1 MTQLPQASSQS
12 DQTLSR
18 NMTLL
23 AHHEL
28 GGFGGLGEGMGLQIT
43 KDGRRIMWLA
53 HESAPKNFSIA
64 PFLGTICEEE
74 V

>member
-1 MTQLPQASSQS
+1 MFTIKAKTSSMQSPNLTSKS

-28 GGFGGLGEGMGLQIT
+28 DGLEGLGEGISIQIAN
-43 KDGRRIMWLA
+43 DGRRILWL
-53 HESAPKNFSIA
+53 PLNLRLKT
-64 PFLGTICEEE
+64 L
-74 V
+74 VL

>member
-1 MTQLPQASSQS
+1 MQAPQASAKS

-43 KDGRRIMWLA
+43 IL
-53 HESAPKNFSIA
+53 
-64 PFLGTICEEE
+64 T
-74 V
+74 